1 MGGCSV
7 QRLECAALV
16 CGGLVGFWFFSKKRL
31 GEPMLAQM
39 LLVTKLRCDISC
51 CFAQHWYSCCDV
63 MRWMAMVTRFSAL
76 NAAASLAARLC
87 FGRYLDFTM
96 VATLGFVVIV
106 GVMLVAA
113 IVFGFWQL

>member
-1 MGGCSV
+1 
-7 QRLECAALV
+7 
-16 CGGLVGFWFFSKKRL
+16 
-31 GEPMLAQM
+31 MLAQI
-39 LLVTKLRCDISC
+39 LLVTKLHCAISC
-51 CFAQHWYSCCDV
+51 GFAQHRYSCCDV
-63 MRWMAMVTRFSAL
+63 MWWKAMVTRFSAL

-106 GVMLVAA
+106 GVMPAAA